1 MPVPPIE
8 TPRHRWLAPLLLAVA
23 VALVPWT
30 IALSTRLP
38 TRHVSRHWDAA
49 WVGFD
54 IAEAAALAA
63 TAVAVWRGRVWLV
76 SAAAFA
82 AAFLLT
88 DAWFDNLLANGGGE
102 HLEAA
107 LEAAFGE
114 VPLALICVW
123 LTLNAEQAI
132 ATALAARGRLPRP
145 RRRR

>member
-1 MPVPPIE
+1 MSVPPLE
-8 TPRHRWLAPLLLAVA
+8 TPRYRWLAPLLLAVA

-38 TRHVSRHWDAA
+38 ARHTSGHWDAA

-63 TAVAVWRGRVWLV
+63 TAIGIWRGRVWLG
-76 SAAAFA
+76 SAAAIA

-88 DAWFDNLLANGGGE
+88 DAWFDNLLANGSSE

-107 LEAAFGE
+107 LEAALGE
-114 VPLALICVW
+114 VPLALICLW
-123 LTLNAEQAI
+123 LTRNADQAI
-132 ATALAARGRLPRP
+132 ATALAARGRLPR